1 MKNARK
7 VTFSFLAILLVFY
20 ALSLPVQ
27 AAYGEATGS
36 PLDGK
41 ISREEKNMERLEKQV
56 NYHKKAVVD
65 TQKKEKS
72 VLEQLS
78 VYDQKQKLAQ
88 QKIKLLELKQEKVS
102 NTITELTD
110 QIRTAESDIL
120 VMKDALRDRMIAI
133 YKYGGLTEL
142 NLLVTAKSSH
152 EALTASYLLSQIAKQ
167 DQEMIESM
175 AREKEQLENAAE
187 NLLHQKTTLKEQSS
201 ELVIQKESLSRE
213 TSSRNALLQKLRKQ
227 KALHLAAAKDLERSQ
242 KEIEKKI
249 SLLLNKKRQAE
260 AQRNASTGKTRTN
273 ITYMNSGGKFSWP
286 TQGKITSRFGTRIHP
301 VFKTKIMHT
310 GIDISTRKGTRV
322 KAAESGE
329 ILYSGWLR
337 GYGQIIIIDHGH
349 DLTTVYAH
357 LDSIAVDEG
366 MGVKKGQDIGTVGS
380 TGVATGPHLHFE
392 VRFNGEARDP
402 LKYLS
407 R

>member
-1 MKNARK
+1 MKNVRK
-7 VTFSFLAILLVFY
+7 VTFSFLAVLLVFY

-27 AAYGEATGS
+27 AVYGEATGS

-120 VMKDALRDRMIAI
+120 MMKDALRDRMIAI

-187 NLLHQKTTLKEQSS
+187 KLLHQKTTLKEQSS

-242 KEIEKKI
+242 REIEKKI

-260 AQRNASTGKTRTN
+260 AQRNVSTGKTRTD

-310 GIDISTRKGTRV
+310 GIDISARKGTRV

>member
-1 MKNARK
+1 MNNVRK
-7 VTFSFLAILLVFY
+7 VTFSFFCVLLIFCV
-20 ALSLPVQ
+20 LSLTTRSAFSD
-27 AAYGEATGS
+27 AAGS
-36 PLDGK
+36 PIDGK

-102 NTITELTD
+102 NTIMELTD

-120 VMKDALRDRMIAI
+120 MMKDALRGRMIAI

-152 EALTASYLLSQIAKQ
+152 EALTTSYLLSQIAKQ

-187 NLLHQKTTLKEQSS
+187 KLLHQKTTLKEQSS

-260 AQRNASTGKTRTN
+260 AQRNSSTGKTRTD
-273 ITYMNSGGKFSWP
+273 ITYMNAGGKFLWP
-286 TQGKITSRFGTRIHP
+286 AQGKITSGFGTRIHP

-310 GIDISTRKGTRV
+310 GIDISARKGTRV

-349 DLTTVYAH
+349 DMTTVYAH

-392 VRFNGEARDP
+392 VRLNGEARDP

>member
-1 MKNARK
+1 MKNVRK
-7 VTFSFLAILLVFY
+7 VTFSFLAVLLVFY

-27 AAYGEATGS
+27 AVYGEATGS

-187 NLLHQKTTLKEQSS
+187 KLLHQKTTLKEQSS

-242 KEIEKKI
+242 REIEKKI

-260 AQRNASTGKTRTN
+260 AQRNVSTGKTRTD

-310 GIDISTRKGTRV
+310 GIDISARKGTRV